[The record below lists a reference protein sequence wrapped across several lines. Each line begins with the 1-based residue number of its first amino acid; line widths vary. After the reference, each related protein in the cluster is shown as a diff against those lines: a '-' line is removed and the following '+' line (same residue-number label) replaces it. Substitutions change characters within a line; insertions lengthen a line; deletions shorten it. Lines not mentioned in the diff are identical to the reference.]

1 MNKHVVK
8 TGQNLYDIA
17 LTLYG
22 SIEGIFDLLISNPN
36 ISFNTVFKTG
46 MELNYHEDFIINQ
59 DIVSWLDENKVEV
72 RNGKYTG
79 GSVDVRSEIIAWIES
94 NNKKISNKYL
104 NGELKQVTA
113 ETKDTVQAYSWDE
126 TDTPSVTSTLQS
138 GITTQKVGDTILQ
151 DPFTTQN
158 KWEVQYIDK
167 TTLTTAKDITKFA
180 NALSGLKLDK
190 IASED
195 LLANLEV
202 MYSNGMIALPSD
214 ESEKQFYYDI
224 VSTAK
229 IRIEQTGRSCAIGL
243 QIPNNSFIAISWGD
257 DTALDFYHYQQYTT
271 NATHTYKDT
280 GEHTI
285 TMYGDNKFTNLDF
298 TNINGVY
305 YALSEIYISNE
316 FASPYSDEVT
326 LNKLFIKKTA
336 K

>member
-8 TGQNLYDIA
+8 TGQNLYDVA

-22 SIEGIFDLLISNPN
+22 SIEGIFDLLISNPS
-36 ISFNTVFKTG
+36 ISYNTVFKTG

-59 DIVSWLDENKVEV
+59 DIVSWLDENNVDV

-79 GSVDVRSEIIAWIES
+79 CSVDVRSEIIAWIES
-94 NNKKISNKYL
+94 NNKDVANKYA
-104 NGELKQVTA
+104 NGELKQITA
-113 ETKDTVQAYSWDE
+113 ETKATTQTYSWDE
-126 TDTPSVTSTLQS
+126 ADTPSVASTLQS
-138 GITTQKVGDTILQ
+138 GITTQIVGGATLQ
-151 DPFTTQN
+151 NPFTAQG
-158 KWEVQYIDK
+158 KWEAQYVDK
-167 TTLTTAKDITKFA
+167 TILTTAKDITKFA
-180 NALSGLKLDK
+180 NAISGLNLDK

-202 MYSNGMIALPSD
+202 MYSNGMIALPCD
-214 ESEKQFYYDI
+214 ENEKQFYYDT

-229 IRIEQTGRSCAIGL
+229 IRIEQTGRSCTIGL

-257 DTALDFYHYQQYTT
+257 DTSLDFYHYQQYVT
-271 NATHTYKDT
+271 NATHTYNNT
-280 GEHTI
+280 GEHSI
-285 TMYGDNKFTNLDF
+285 MIYGDNKFTNLDF
-298 TNINGVY
+298 TNVNGVY

-316 FASPYSDEVT
+316 FASPYSSEAT